1 MAPVTHVFFQEPI
14 KIELTKQTAS
24 YILSKL
30 EQIKQ
35 IFNA

>member
-1 MAPVTHVFFQEPI
+1 MAPVTQVIFQESS